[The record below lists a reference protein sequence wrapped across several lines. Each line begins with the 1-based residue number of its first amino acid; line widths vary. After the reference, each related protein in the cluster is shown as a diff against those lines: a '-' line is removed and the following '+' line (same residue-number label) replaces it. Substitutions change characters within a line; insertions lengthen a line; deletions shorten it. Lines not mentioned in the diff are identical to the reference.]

1 MSEVTPQNINST
13 FVVLDDASNA
23 IPIAVGD
30 RFYEKLEQQ
39 FGDFKGKRLISHY
52 TFEQDWDSWESH
64 PAGEEFVCLL
74 SGQIDFVLEQEG
86 GEEVVSLN
94 TPGQYILVPRGV
106 WHTAKVHTSSSVLFI
121 TPGEGTQS
129 RPLHATAFGGSL
141 SQPQ

>member
-1 MSEVTPQNINST
+1 MTEITPQNINST
-13 FVVLDDASNA
+13 FVVIDDENNA

-30 RFYEKLEQQ
+30 RFYEKLDQQ
-39 FGDFKGKRLISHY
+39 FGDFKGKRLIAYY
-52 TFEQDWDSWESH
+52 TFEQDWDSWERH

-74 SGQIDFVLEQEG
+74 SGQIDFVLEQDG

-129 RPLHATAFGGSL
+129 RSL